1 MAVLSDTVLI
11 PRQARSAYYGVH
23 MPDESY
29 FVVRGPV
36 EPGDQ
41 RGRELG
47 FPTANIALRDQRGE
61 LGDGVWAGWAERP
74 DGTRV
79 AAAVSVGR
87 RPTYYGADGY
97 RLVEAF
103 LLDFHG
109 DLYGETLTVWLGSR
123 LREQKA
129 YGSSGELID
138 ALAHDVQAT
147 RDWVARHPA
156 VALPALGTPPPDGEV
171 LRVG

>member
-1 MAVLSDTVLI
+1 MA
-11 PRQARSAYYGVH
+11 
-23 MPDESY
+23 DERDGTF

-36 EPGDQ
+36 EPGDK

-61 LGDGVWAGWAERP
+61 LGDGVWAGWAERA
-74 DGTRV
+74 DGARV

-103 LLDFHG
+103 LLDFEG
-109 DLYGETLTVWLGSR
+109 DLYGERLTVWLGKH
-123 LREQKA
+123 LRNQQA
-129 YGSSGELID
+129 YGSSQELID
-138 ALAHDVQAT
+138 ALGRDVAAT
-147 RDWVARHPA
+147 REWVAAHPA
-156 VALPALGTPPPDGEV
+156 DALPKLAELPPDGEV
-171 LRVG
+171 QRLG